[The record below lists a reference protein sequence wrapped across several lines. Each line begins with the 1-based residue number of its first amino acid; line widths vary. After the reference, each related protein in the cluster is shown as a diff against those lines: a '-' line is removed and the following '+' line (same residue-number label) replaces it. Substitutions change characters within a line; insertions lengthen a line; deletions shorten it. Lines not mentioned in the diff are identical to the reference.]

1 MREEAERRKDL
12 SSAREAGEDA
22 RDQTVL
28 DEAPTADVETKPYV
42 PAQTWDGLRH
52 IGHRGHWKDVAPT
65 EADEYQP
72 YVAET

>member
-1 MREEAERRKDL
+1 MREEAERQKDL
-12 SSAREAGEDA
+12 SSTQIAKADAG
-22 RDQTVL
+22 DQMVL
-28 DEAPTADVETKPYV
+28 EETPVDVEATPYV

-72 YVAET
+72 